1 MISYRKLRDFEE
13 EINLLDNIND
23 LDFVRETLLYL
34 IDVVDVRQSVIW
46 MQSDSDDVEYDEDQ
60 MGLFLVLLL
69 IFTVLY
75 IIRESSY

>member
-46 MQSDSDDVEYDEDQ
+46 MQSDSNDVEYDED
-60 MGLFLVLLL
+60 
-69 IFTVLY
+69 
-75 IIRESSY
+75 

>member
-46 MQSDSDDVEYDEDQ
+46 MQSDSDDVEYDED
-60 MGLFLVLLL
+60 
-69 IFTVLY
+69 
-75 IIRESSY
+75 